1 MDNQMSDGIVYLMY
15 HEIERAGRQLCEHEQ
30 GYIRYVV
37 SESVFRDH
45 LARLQASGFQGVSVS
60 EALAGSDDDK
70 RSIAITFDDGCET
83 DLLIAAP
90 LLKAANFNA
99 TFYAIAGRIGERGY
113 LSRIQLRQLSESGF
127 ETACHSMTHSY
138 LDDLSDNELR
148 VEIAESKDRLE
159 QITGKR
165 VAHFSCP
172 GGRFSRA
179 VARIAR
185 EAGYA
190 SVATSRIG
198 VNTKATDSFALSRV
212 AVLRS
217 IGPGEFDRICRAEG
231 FAARRART
239 GLLNAA
245 KVILGNSFYERV
257 RSSVLDQG

>member
-15 HEIERAGRQLCEHEQ
+15 HEIERAGRELCEREQ
-30 GYIRYVV
+30 GYVRYVV
-37 SESVFRDH
+37 SESVFREH

-60 EALAGSDDDK
+60 QALAWSDDDK

-99 TFYAIAGRIGERGY
+99 TFYTIAGRIGARGY
-113 LSRIQLRQLSESGF
+113 LSRTQLRELSESGF
-127 ETACHSMTHSY
+127 EIGCHSMTHSY

-148 VEIAESKDRLE
+148 VEIAEARDRLE

-198 VNTKATDSFALSRV
+198 VNTRATDSFALSRI
-212 AVLRS
+212 AVLRG
-217 IGPGEFDRICRAEG
+217 IGAGEFDRICRAEG

-245 KVILGNSFYERV
+245 KVILGNSIYERV

>member
-1 MDNQMSDGIVYLMY
+1 MNDLMTGGIVYLMY
-15 HEIERAGRQLCEHEQ
+15 HEIGREGRELCEREQ
-30 GYIRYVV
+30 GYVRYVV
-37 SESVFRDH
+37 SELVFCEH
-45 LARLQASGFQGVSVS
+45 LARLQANGFQGVSVG
-60 EALAGSDDDK
+60 EALAWPDDDK
-70 RSIAITFDDGCET
+70 RPVAITFDDGCET

-113 LSRIQLRQLSESGF
+113 LSRNQLRELGDSGF
-127 ETACHSMTHSY
+127 EIGCHSMTHRY
-138 LDDLSDNELR
+138 LDDLGDNELR
-148 VEIAESKDRLE
+148 VEIAEARDCLE

-179 VARIAR
+179 AIRIAR

-198 VNTKATDSFALSRV
+198 MNTRATDSFALHRIP
-212 AVLRS
+212 VLRG
-217 IGPGEFDRICRAEG
+217 IGTDEFDRICRARG

-245 KVILGNSFYERV
+245 KVILGNSVYERV
-257 RSSVLDQG
+257 RSSVLNQS